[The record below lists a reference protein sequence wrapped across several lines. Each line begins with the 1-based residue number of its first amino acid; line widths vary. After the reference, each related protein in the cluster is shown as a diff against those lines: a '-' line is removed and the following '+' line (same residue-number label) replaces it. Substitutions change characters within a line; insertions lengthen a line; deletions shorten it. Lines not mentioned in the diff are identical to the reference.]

1 VVPRAGDLG
10 TVPITLR
17 ESVVH
22 VVKFGLFYI
31 LQQPPGKSAVQVYE
45 DNLEQFRVAD
55 ELGFDEIF
63 LGEHRISEYGTLP
76 NPMVLAAA
84 AARVTKRIRIG
95 TAVIIPAFTHPVRA
109 AEEIAMVD
117 VLSNGRFHLGV
128 GRGYQ
133 SREFAAMGVDQNQSM
148 GRFLEATVMIER
160 LLTEENVTAEGQY
173 WNLDDITVYPRPV
186 QKRVPISVA
195 VFKTQQTFD
204 FAVERGY
211 GILAGNPYSVQAE
224 IEATYKEY
232 MLARRRAGAAET
244 TEQAWGLAST
254 FVDTDQARAEQLLR
268 QTSLSYM
275 AQLGQHGSVIGKDGS
290 IPKSYELHADTWWEK
305 NVNHPLD
312 VLDVPSTLVGH
323 PDKVIAKLYR
333 MYDEFGFQNVILSIN
348 MGGDIEQRDVLRT
361 YELIADKVIPAVR
374 HLGAEVPSSVSA

>member
-1 VVPRAGDLG
+1 
-10 TVPITLR
+10 
-17 ESVVH
+17 
-22 VVKFGLFYI
+22 VKFGLFYI
-31 LQQPPGKSAVQVYE
+31 LQQRAGKSAMQVYA

-55 ELGFDEIF
+55 EVGFDEIF

-76 NPMVLAAA
+76 NPLVLAAA
-84 AARVTKRIRIG
+84 AAQVTKRIRLG
-95 TAVIIPAFTHPVRA
+95 TAVIIPAFTHPLRA
-109 AEEIAMVD
+109 AEEVAMVD
-117 VLSNGRFHLGV
+117 VLSGGRFHLGV

-148 GRFLEATVMIER
+148 ERFLESTTMIDR
-160 LLTEENVTAEGQY
+160 LLTEEHVSMEGEF

-211 GILAGNPYSVQAE
+211 GILAGNPYAIQAE
-224 IEATYKEY
+224 IEATYTEY
-232 MLARRRAGAAET
+232 MLARRRAGASES

-254 FVDTDQARAEQLLR
+254 FVDTDQSRAEQLLR
-268 QTSLSYM
+268 QTSMNYM
-275 AQLGQHGSVIGKDGS
+275 AQLGKHGSVTGKDGI
-290 IPKSYELHADTWWEK
+290 IPKSYELHADSWWEN

-323 PDKVIAKLYR
+323 PDKVIEKLHR
-333 MYDEFGFQNVILSIN
+333 MYNEFGFQNVILSIN
-348 MGGDIEQRDVLRT
+348 MGGDLDQRDVLRT
-361 YELIADKVIPAVR
+361 YELIAEKVFPHVR
-374 HLGAEVPSSVSA
+374 HLGNEIPSLA

>member
-1 VVPRAGDLG
+1 VVR
-10 TVPITLR
+10 
-17 ESVVH
+17 

-55 ELGFDEIF
+55 EVGFDEIF

-76 NPMVLAAA
+76 NPLVLAAA
-84 AARVTKRIRIG
+84 AARVTKRIRLG

-133 SREFAAMGVDQNQSM
+133 SREFSAMGVDQNESM
-148 GRFLEATVMIER
+148 GRFLESTVMIER

-204 FAVERGY
+204 FAVEQGY

-224 IEATYKEY
+224 IETTYKEY

-254 FVDTDQARAEQLLR
+254 FVDNDQARAEQLLR
-268 QTSLSYM
+268 QTSSNYM
-275 AQLGQHGSVIGKDGS
+275 AQLGQHGSVMGKDGT

-323 PDKVIAKLYR
+323 PDKVIEKLHR
-333 MYDEFGFQNVILSIN
+333 MYEEFGFQNVILSIN
-348 MGGDIEQRDVLRT
+348 MGGDIDQRDVLRT

-374 HLGAEVPSSVSA
+374 HLGADVPSSVSA